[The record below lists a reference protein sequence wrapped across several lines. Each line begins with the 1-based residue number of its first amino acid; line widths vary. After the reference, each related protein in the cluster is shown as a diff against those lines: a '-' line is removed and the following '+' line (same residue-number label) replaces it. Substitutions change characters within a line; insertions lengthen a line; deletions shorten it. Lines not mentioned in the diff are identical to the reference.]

1 MAHSER
7 LFAVEAIVNEH
18 SQTVAGL
25 RESSARLEQRVGA
38 IDQRLERIDQRL
50 DRMDQRLDR
59 IDQRFDRV
67 DERFD
72 RLEDRLAKQF
82 GWIIGMQVTVL
93 LAFVGSVVTLVVM
106 RG

>member
-1 MAHSER
+1 
-7 LFAVEAIVNEH
+7 
-18 SQTVAGL
+18 L
-25 RESSARLEQRVGA
+25 RESSARL
-38 IDQRLERIDQRL
+38 
-50 DRMDQRLDR
+50 DRMDQRFDR
-59 IDQRFDRV
+59 I

>member
-18 SQTVAGL
+18 SHTVAGL
-25 RESSARLEQRVGA
+25 RESSARL
-38 IDQRLERIDQRL
+38 
-50 DRMDQRLDR
+50 DRMDQRFDR
-59 IDQRFDRV
+59 I

>member
-7 LFAVEAIVNEH
+7 LFAVEAIVNEPSH
-18 SQTVAGL
+18 TVAGL
-25 RESSARLEQRVGA
+25 RESSARL
-38 IDQRLERIDQRL
+38 
-50 DRMDQRLDR
+50 DRMDQ
-59 IDQRFDRV
+59 
-67 DERFD
+67 RFD